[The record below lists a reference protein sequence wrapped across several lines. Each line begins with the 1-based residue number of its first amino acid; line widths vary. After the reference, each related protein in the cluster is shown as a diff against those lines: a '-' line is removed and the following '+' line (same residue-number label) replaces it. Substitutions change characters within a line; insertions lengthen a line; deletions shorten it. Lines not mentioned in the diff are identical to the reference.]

1 MQLLDA
7 VWTPKI
13 NMVVIEC
20 DCGFMFQRRADMWKV
35 VCPRC
40 GKPTRVGFTFLTDG
54 TKQRACKKCRE
65 ILEK

>member
-40 GKPTRVGFTFLTDG
+40 GKYDNLAVL
-54 TKQRACKKCRE
+54 RE
-65 ILEK
+65 RCNFESLSGRR